1 MGLRLSEKELKKIL
15 KNNSDVKINKKQNKY
30 HNEKMIVDGVRYD
43 SKKEYQRHKELILL
57 EKANKIKNL
66 RFHDKQ
72 DTVIL
77 QKDPLI
83 TYIPDFCYEE
93 DGILIIEDLKGFQ
106 TKEYKL
112 NQKMLISKLKK
123 KEIIGKLRL
132 TKYTYGYCEII
143 EEYTN

>member
-15 KNNSDVKINKKQNKY
+15 KNNSDIKVNKKQNKY
-30 HNEKMIVDGVRYD
+30 HNEKMIVDGIRYD

-106 TKEYKL
+106 TKEFKL
-112 NQKMLISKLKK
+112 KKKMLISKLKK

>member
-106 TKEYKL
+106 TKEFKL
-112 NQKMLISKLKK
+112 KKKMLISKLKK